1 MRFNKLLWRNILLA
15 VYVAVYSLGLISET
29 QAISWSSHLFFMRAL
44 AQGLLIG
51 QFYYWLHQRPSKYWQ
66 IILLSLTAIY
76 YLWLYQALWSYVFFW
91 LLLLLLFIL
100 ALTYEQFIK
109 WRKTPNLKTFLIP
122 ILWFVFLNLIPSM
135 LGSLGSISPLFLV
148 LYFALSLQADREDLD
163 QDKGQIKTIAS
174 LLGARTSGYLVIF
187 LIALSAY
194 LFLIP
199 LTETLILLVVM
210 NRERFLP
217 KRSFDSLLL
226 LLGLYFLFG

>member
-1 MRFNKLLWRNILLA
+1 MC
-15 VYVAVYSLGLISET
+15 
-29 QAISWSSHLFFMRAL
+29 
-44 AQGLLIG
+44 
-51 QFYYWLHQRPSKYWQ
+51 
-66 IILLSLTAIY
+66 
-76 YLWLYQALWSYVFFW
+76 FFW
-91 LLLLLLFIL
+91 LMLLLLFIL

-109 WRKTPNLKTFLIP
+109 WRKIPYLKTFLIP

-135 LGSLGSISPLFLV
+135 LGSIGSISPLFLV

-194 LFLIP
+194 LLLIP
-199 LTETLILLVVM
+199 LTEILILLVVM

-217 KRSFDSLLL
+217 KRSFDSLLF

>member
-1 MRFNKLLWRNILLA
+1 
-15 VYVAVYSLGLISET
+15 
-29 QAISWSSHLFFMRAL
+29 
-44 AQGLLIG
+44 
-51 QFYYWLHQRPSKYWQ
+51 
-66 IILLSLTAIY
+66 
-76 YLWLYQALWSYVFFW
+76 
-91 LLLLLLFIL
+91 
-100 ALTYEQFIK
+100 
-109 WRKTPNLKTFLIP
+109 
-122 ILWFVFLNLIPSM
+122 M
-135 LGSLGSISPLFLV
+135 LGSIGSISPLFLV

-194 LFLIP
+194 LLLIP

-217 KRSFDSLLL
+217 KRSFDSLLF

>member
-1 MRFNKLLWRNILLA
+1 MLA
-15 VYVAVYSLGLISET
+15 LFVAVFSLGFMAPHGLFWQRSHIIQ
-29 QAISWSSHLFFMRAL
+29 QAIVH
-44 AQGLLIG
+44 GLLIG
-51 QFYYWLHQRPSKYWQ
+51 QFYYWLHQRPSKFWQ
-66 IILLSLTAIY
+66 IFLLSLTAIY

-109 WRKTPNLKTFLIP
+109 WRKIPYLKTFLIP

-135 LGSLGSISPLFLV
+135 LGSIGSISPLFLV

-187 LIALSAY
+187 LIALCAY
-194 LFLIP
+194 LLLIP
-199 LTETLILLVVM
+199 LAETLILLVVM